1 MGEKTL
7 EKNDNGIG
15 RRFEVKKN
23 TGNSNRITFSSK
35 FFGVGDNVYILTES
49 ERFDIMNKIII
60 QEQRASRLRS

>member
-49 ERFDIMNKIII
+49 ERF
-60 QEQRASRLRS
+60 RSSG